1 MRRLLRSFSFRLALI
16 YAGLF
21 CLSVALLVGTG
32 YWLRVTVPMDEVRG
46 RLEREAEQ
54 LQTAYGRG
62 DLPPLAAAL
71 ERRAA
76 RLDGPM
82 AFHALLTPEGR
93 TVAANLPSW
102 PLQPRR
108 DLLFIEADAFA
119 DGVEI
124 DHTALVRD
132 IRLPNGARLL
142 VGRDVEELINE
153 GEILRTAAVW
163 ILGVTLLLGLGGGWL
178 MSRAIGRRIEALT
191 VTVRQVME
199 GDLTGRVHVR
209 GTADDFDRL
218 GETLNMMLHRI
229 QTLFQAVQRVSDN
242 AAHELRTPLA
252 RLIGRLEALEHLAP
266 DASPARL
273 AAGDA
278 IVEANRLQQILSA
291 LMRISRLEN
300 GRHPLHLQRTDV
312 VQLLEDLFEFYQPEA
327 ERIGTNLIVSA
338 RRPLVADLDLDLVF
352 QALSNLLDNALKHAG
367 AGCRVEI
374 SAMREAGGLV
384 LSVRDDGPGIA
395 DEDAARVTE
404 QFYRAAKA
412 SAVPGEGLGLSMV
425 AAIAHAHGATLELV
439 AAQPG
444 LRVSLIIPEHHA
456 TGAEQRGTI

>member
-1 MRRLLRSFSFRLALI
+1 
-16 YAGLF
+16 
-21 CLSVALLVGTG
+21 
-32 YWLRVTVPMDEVRG
+32 
-46 RLEREAEQ
+46 
-54 LQTAYGRG
+54 
-62 DLPPLAAAL
+62 
-71 ERRAA
+71 
-76 RLDGPM
+76 M

-374 SAMREAGGLV
+374 SAMREAGGW
-384 LSVRDDGPGIA
+384 S
-395 DEDAARVTE
+395 
-404 QFYRAAKA
+404 
-412 SAVPGEGLGLSMV
+412 
-425 AAIAHAHGATLELV
+425 
-439 AAQPG
+439 
-444 LRVSLIIPEHHA
+444 
-456 TGAEQRGTI
+456 